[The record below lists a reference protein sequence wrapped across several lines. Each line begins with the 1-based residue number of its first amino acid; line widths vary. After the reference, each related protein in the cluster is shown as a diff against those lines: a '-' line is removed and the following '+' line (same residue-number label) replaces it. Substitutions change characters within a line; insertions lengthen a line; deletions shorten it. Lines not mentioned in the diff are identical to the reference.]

1 MKRSILFINSENRS
15 MNKGIWYG
23 IAAFGVWGILP
34 IYWKALHAVPAL
46 EIVTHR
52 LAWSL
57 VFIVILVSVRHEWG
71 GLKKALNR
79 RTLLIYT
86 AAACLLSVNWLGY
99 IWGVNHGLIVETS
112 LGYFINPLVN
122 VLLAVVFLGEKLPVS
137 KWLPIG
143 LAAVGVIY
151 LTFSYGSVPW
161 LAFGLAFSFGLYGL
175 IKKLAPLGSL
185 FGLTLETAILL
196 LPSLGYLAWIE
207 SQGQA
212 AFGHSALHVNLML
225 PLAGVVT
232 AIPLLLFSSAA
243 RSIPLSTMG
252 LLQYLSPTLQFLLGV
267 FLFGEPF
274 SQHQLI
280 GFSIIWLALII
291 FSAGS
296 LYDQRKALQATAV

>member
-1 MKRSILFINSENRS
+1 

-23 IAAFGVWGILP
+23 IAAYGIWGILP

-57 VFIVILVSVRHEWG
+57 VFIAVLVSVRHEWG
-71 GLKKALNR
+71 GLKKVLNR

-86 AAACLLSVNWLGY
+86 AAACLLSINWLCY

-143 LAAVGVIY
+143 LASVGVIY

-161 LAFGLAFSFGLYGL
+161 LAFALAVSFGLYGL

-185 FGLTLETAILL
+185 YGLTLETAILL
-196 LPSLGYLAWIE
+196 LPSLGYLVWIE

-212 AFGHSALHVNLML
+212 AFGHSALQVNLML
-225 PLAGVVT
+225 PLAGVIT

-296 LYDQRKALQATAV
+296 LYEQRKALQTAAV